1 MSQFSVKLL
10 EESIEDLKIGKRFY
24 EEREEGIGSYFADS
38 ALADITS
45 LRLFAGIHS
54 IRFGYHR
61 MLLKRFPFAGYYE
74 EDEDEARVVAVLDMR
89 RDPKSIRAIL
99 KERNSQSGSQER

>member
-1 MSQFSVKLL
+1 M
-10 EESIEDLKIGKRFY
+10 KIGKRFY

-54 IRFGYHR
+54 LRFGYHR
-61 MLLKRFPFAGYYE
+61 MLLKRFPFAVYYE
-74 EDEDEARVVAVLDMR
+74 KDEDAARVVAVLDMR

-99 KERNSQSGSQER
+99 EKRKGQQNA